1 MFNLFKGDPF
11 RTFLVVEGHEDIVI
25 VYDHTINKAINQP
38 SASFQGIGVHFA
50 ELENVELNLLS
61 GELRFFHL
69 FLNDAQLQL
78 FFGGFQLVQTAL
90 GRGIENAC
98 LDCVEH
104 IVDCFLRISQLPP
117 QSG

>member
-1 MFNLFKGDPF
+1 M
-11 RTFLVVEGHEDIVI
+11 VEGHEDIVI

-61 GELRFFHL
+61 GELRLFHL
-69 FLNDAQLQL
+69 FLDDAQLQL
-78 FFGGFQLVQTAL
+78 FLGSFQLVQTAH

-98 LDCVEH
+98 LDCIEH
-104 IVDCFLRISQLPP
+104 IIDSLLGICQLPP
-117 QSG
+117 QGE